1 MEYLFL
7 KIRGKSVGEKVTLN
21 LLCPDDEKTRVMT
34 EIDLNDVKLKGE
46 PKKEEVIQLTDD
58 IGITLTYPKVK
69 DLMGIDTDASIKL
82 LMLSHQQ
89 QKIYDKDNV

>member
-1 MEYLFL
+1 
-7 KIRGKSVGEKVTLN
+7 
-21 LLCPDDEKTRVMT
+21 MT

-69 DLMGIDTDASIKL
+69 DLMGIDTDASQSNLL

-89 QKIYDKDNV
+89 QKIYMIKIMYMRILQKRNYLILSIY